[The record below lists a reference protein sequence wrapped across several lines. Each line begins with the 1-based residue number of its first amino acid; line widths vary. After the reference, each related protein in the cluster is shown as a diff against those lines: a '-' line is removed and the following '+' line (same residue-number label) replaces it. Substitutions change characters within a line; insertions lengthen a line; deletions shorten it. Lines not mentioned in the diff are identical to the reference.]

1 MMPRA
6 LQAVVV
12 VGTGAAAAAAQPT
25 FSTKIAAVRVD
36 VSVTERGQPVR
47 GLRSAD
53 FEVRDNGVRQQ
64 IELVSFEQL
73 PLNVLMALDM
83 SDSVSGERLRDLRAA
98 GAAVLDSLS
107 PDDQAALLTFSHG
120 LRLGG
125 GLTGDLKR
133 LRGAL
138 DEAVPSGDTALYDA
152 AYVAMMLGEQSPG
165 RDLLVV
171 FSDGRDT
178 ASWLSADQVVDAARR
193 ADVVA
198 YGLALRDPASRR
210 FLRRLADETGG
221 EAIEL
226 DSTSNL
232 RARFLSVLE
241 GFRQRYLISYTP
253 SGVTR
258 SGWHRLEVRVAGRRA
273 TVRARPGYFER

>member
-1 MMPRA
+1 
-6 LQAVVV
+6 VV

>member
-1 MMPRA
+1 MLLDGRPYRPRDPLDA
-6 LQAVVV
+6 RRTGVAMIYQELSLAPHLAVEENIVL
-12 VGTGAAAAAAQPT
+12 GLLPIEPFT
-25 FSTKIAAVRVD
+25 SRD
-36 VSVTERGQPVR
+36 V
-47 GLRSAD
+47 LA
-53 FEVRDNGVRQQ
+53 
-64 IELVSFEQL
+64 I
-73 PLNVLMALDM
+73 
-83 SDSVSGERLRDLRAA
+83 
-98 GAAVLDSLS
+98 AAVLDSLS